1 METAKYNTK
10 SIDESNQLQSQET
23 LTAVI
28 ISTASLNKNTK
39 IEKLSHDSYITQN
52 HQHHLVTL
60 NVIH

>member
-10 SIDESNQLQSQET
+10 SIDESNQLQSQDT

-39 IEKLSHDSYITQN
+39 IEKLSHDSYIAQN
-52 HQHHLVTL
+52 HQHHPVTL